1 MTSPL
6 VGRSSPSPEQRANSD
21 QHGPDQHGPNQHR
34 PDQYGPNQR
43 GPDKSLPT
51 NPSLPGMVVPAYHA
65 TTLGELLPSIGA
77 HLGIPGFTDD
87 AFRLP
92 QSERYVV
99 VLIDGLGWNLLR
111 RAVREA
117 PYLASLL
124 GSAHAITS
132 AVPSTTVTSLAS
144 LGTGL
149 PPGQHGLVGYTSRV
163 PATGEILNALT
174 WESDPVPTVYQPKST
189 FFERATR
196 SGIAV
201 ATVALARFRG
211 TGLTEAALRGATFVP
226 FNDDS
231 AEDLRIALIAEAVLR
246 GEQSV
251 VYAYERE
258 LDHCGHVHGCNSE
271 TWLEQL
277 ARIDAMCERLRNS
290 LPPQVTVIITGDHGM
305 IDIPADQRIVAE
317 DDPALMAGVSALA
330 GEGRFRQLY
339 VDQEPVRRVA
349 DRWRARL
356 GELAWIRTRDEAIDE
371 GWFAATDDQLRDRWG
386 HVLVAMRGDW
396 AVMTKA
402 FPREFTLI
410 GMHGSLT
417 PAEMLVPLLVA

>member
-6 VGRSSPSPEQRANSD
+6 LGKSSPQAD
-21 QHGPDQHGPNQHR
+21 HR
-34 PDQYGPNQR
+34 DGFEHL
-43 GPDKSLPT
+43 GGSASTSLPE
-51 NPSLPGMVVPAYHA
+51 LVVPAYNSS
-65 TTLGELLPSIGA
+65 TLGELLPSIGA
-77 HLGIPGFTDD
+77 HLRVPGFNED

-92 QSERYVV
+92 QSTRYVV

-124 GSAHAITS
+124 GSAQPITS

-174 WESDPVPTVYQPKST
+174 WESDPAPTVYQSKPT
-189 FFERATR
+189 FFERAAS
-196 SGIAV
+196 SGISV
-201 ATVALARFRG
+201 TSVALARFRG
-211 TGLTEAALRGATFVP
+211 TGLTEAALRGASFVP
-226 FNDDS
+226 YTEDS
-231 AEDLRIALIAEAVLR
+231 AEDLRITLIAEAALR
-246 GEQSV
+246 GDRSV

-258 LDHCGHVHGCNSE
+258 LDHCGHVHGCTS
-271 TWLEQL
+271 TIWFEQL
-277 ARIDAMCERLRNS
+277 ARIDAMCERLRAA
-290 LPPQVTVIITGDHGM
+290 LPPQVTLIITADHGM
-305 IDIPADQRIVAE
+305 IDIPARQRIVAE
-317 DDPALMAGVSALA
+317 DDLELMAGVSALA

-339 VDQEPVRRVA
+339 VDHEAPRRVA

-356 GELAWIRTRDEAIDE
+356 GELAWVRTRDEAIEE
-371 GWFAATDDQLRDRWG
+371 GWFAVTDDQLRERWG
-386 HVLVAMRGDW
+386 HVLVALRADW
-396 AVMTKA
+396 AIMTRA

-417 PAEMLVPLLVA
+417 PAEMLVPLIVA

>member
-6 VGRSSPSPEQRANSD
+6 VGRSAPPAEPRANSD
-21 QHGPDQHGPNQHR
+21 QQAR
-34 PDQYGPNQR
+34 PDQQTRSGQSVSANPA
-43 GPDKSLPT
+43 LPA
-51 NPSLPGMVVPAYHA
+51 MVVPAYRS
-65 TTLGELLPSIGA
+65 TTLGELTPSIGA
-77 HLGIPGFTDD
+77 HLGVAGFAED

-92 QSERYVV
+92 QSARYVV

-124 GSAHAITS
+124 GSAQPITS

-174 WESDPVPTVYQPKST
+174 WEADPPPTVYQAKPT
-189 FFERATR
+189 FFERAADA
-196 SGIAV
+196 GIEV
-201 ATVALARFRG
+201 TTVALTRFRG
-211 TGLTEAALRGATFVP
+211 TGLTEAALRGAAFVP
-226 FNDDS
+226 FSDDTS
-231 AEDLRIALIAEAVLR
+231 EELRIALIAEAALR
-246 GEQSV
+246 GDRSI

-258 LDHCGHVHGCNSE
+258 LDHCGHVHGCNS
-271 TWLEQL
+271 TSWLEQL
-277 ARIDAMCERLRNS
+277 ARIDAMCERLRAA
-290 LPPQVTVIITGDHGM
+290 LPPEVTVIITGDHGM
-305 IDIPADQRIVAE
+305 VDIPPDQRIVAE

-339 VDQEPVRRVA
+339 VDHESPSRVA

-356 GELAWIRTRDEAIDE
+356 GELAWVRTRDQAINE
-371 GWFAATDDQLRDRWG
+371 GWFAAIDDQLRDRWG
-386 HVLVAMRGDW
+386 HVLVALRGDW

-417 PAEMLVPLLVA
+417 PAEMLVPLILA